1 MYNMTKLKREKNV
14 RGSGLQW
21 SVMVV
26 DINCQK
32 MRQQMEASFMT
43 GKRIGA
49 LTADSDCIDCE
60 VWPMLLVSV

>member
-32 MRQQMEASFMT
+32 MHQQMEASFVT
-43 GKRIGA
+43 GKRIRA